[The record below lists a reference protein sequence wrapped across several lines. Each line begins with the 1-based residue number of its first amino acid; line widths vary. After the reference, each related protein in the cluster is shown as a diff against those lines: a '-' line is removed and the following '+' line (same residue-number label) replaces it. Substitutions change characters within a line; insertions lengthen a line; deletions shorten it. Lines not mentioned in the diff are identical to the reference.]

1 MRKVVLLLM
10 AIILSV
16 SHLWAQQR
24 TITGKV
30 TDDKGAPIPGA
41 SILAK
46 GTNLG
51 TSTGSDGS
59 FSISV
64 PSNTKAL
71 IISSIGLGEK
81 EITITASNDYAVTLS
96 TTAADMTEVVVVAYG
111 TKKKTDLTGSVG
123 TVKGADIENK
133 PFTSVDK
140 ALQGAVAGLQS
151 VAASGAPGANQQIR
165 IRGISSIT
173 ASNAPLWVIDGV
185 PVLTNDLS
193 RATTTANIL
202 STLNPNDIESI
213 TVLKDA
219 ASAAIYG
226 NRAAN
231 GVILVTTKK
240 GRAGKTKF
248 KFDMEVGESGTAY
261 VNEDYR
267 PLNAAEYLALSR
279 EGLVNAGAS
288 QTTIDATLAA
298 RGGNNNV
305 DFNWEDGVKQTGTQ
319 QNYNLSASGGNDKT
333 TFYVSGGYFYQQ
345 GTIIKSSLNRYSGNI
360 RVTNKAT
367 DKLTI
372 NANINGGFVRQN
384 TPLAGGAF
392 GNPVLSS
399 RFVLPTKPAYKPD
412 GSFNILS
419 PDFRTSDLYNIIA
432 ISAMDKRYLKELSL
446 RGNVSAEYTIIK
458 NLVIKSSFG
467 GDLSVLEEDQYNNPL
482 YGDGAVYQTTPPSP
496 LFNPGVTYNLSTTGR
511 VQNAYTRWFN
521 WDWTN
526 TISYR
531 GDALKNGDL
540 SYNVTGG
547 IESQEQRQY
556 FTTQLGRGFSISPLL
571 YLQYAS
577 STATP
582 TTVNGSASEAT
593 FLSYFTI
600 GDLNY
605 QDRFILS
612 GSYRRDGSSRFG
624 SNDRWGNFWSVGA
637 SWNVDRENFMN
648 SMEFIDQLKLRASY
662 GYVGNGGIGNYDW
675 FPSYSFASSYN
686 SVPGSVPGNVGNLDL
701 SWEVNKPLNIG
712 LDVSVLKSRLNVS
725 MDWYNRKS
733 EELLLNVPLSP
744 TSGFATQT
752 QNVGEMEN
760 KGIEVTIV
768 ATPVRSKDF
777 NWTINF
783 NFAHN
788 KNKVLA
794 LPDHNPIIGTFIIK
808 EGLDVQSFYAR
819 VYAGADP
826 ANGDPLWYTDST
838 RTKTTNSYTPAQRVP
853 YGSASPKYFGGLT
866 NTLTYKGFSLE
877 FQFNYQYGNLVQ
889 DSWAGYYL
897 GAGFN
902 AGFNKVLR
910 ILDRWQKPGDVTDV
924 PKYIDGGNKSF
935 QSFSTFYL
943 SKGDFVRLRN
953 IQLGYDLPKS
963 LLSKI
968 KVESASFYVRGV
980 NLWTW
985 VGDKTLGWDPEQGIT
1000 SQTNLDVLIPK
1011 TITFGVN
1018 LGF

>member
-10 AIILSV
+10 AMILSV

-30 TDDKGAPIPGA
+30 TDDKGAPIPAA
-41 SILAK
+41 SILVK
-46 GTNLG
+46 GTILG

-64 PSNTKAL
+64 PTSAKAL

-81 EITITASNDYAVTLS
+81 EIAITSNNDYAVTLS
-96 TTAADMTEVVVVAYG
+96 TKAADMTEVIVVAYG
-111 TKKKTDLTGSVG
+111 TKKKTDLTGSVS

-185 PVLTNDLS
+185 PVLANDLS
-193 RATTTANIL
+193 QRTTTANIL

-213 TVLKDA
+213 SVLKDA
-219 ASAAIYG
+219 ASASIYG

-240 GRAGKTKF
+240 GRAGKTKL
-248 KFDMEVGESGTAY
+248 KFDMEVGQSGTAY
-261 VNEDYR
+261 ENEDYR
-267 PLNAAEYLALSR
+267 PLNAAEYLAITR
-279 EGLVNAGAS
+279 EGLVNSGAN
-288 QTTIDATLAA
+288 QATIDATLAA

-305 DFNWEDGVKQTGTQ
+305 DYNWDDGVTQTGTQ
-319 QNYNLSASGGNDKT
+319 QQYNLSAAGGTDKT
-333 TFYVSGGYFYQQ
+333 TFYISGGYFYQQ
-345 GTIIKSSLNRYSGNI
+345 GTVIKSSLNRYSGNI

-419 PDFRTSDLYNIIA
+419 PDFKTSDLFNTIA
-432 ISAMDKRYLKELSL
+432 ISSMDKRYLKELSL
-446 RGNVSAEYTIIK
+446 RGNVYAEYTIIP
-458 NLVIKSSFG
+458 NLKIKSSFG
-467 GDLSVLEEDQYNNPL
+467 GDLSILEEDQYNNPL
-482 YGDGAVYQTTPPSP
+482 YGDGAVTIAGTPT
-496 LFNPGVTYNLSTTGR
+496 FNPGVTYNLSTTGR
-511 VQNAYTRWFN
+511 VFNTYTRWFN

-526 TISYR
+526 TISYK
-531 GDALKNGDL
+531 GDALKSGDL
-540 SYNVTGG
+540 SYNVLAGY
-547 IESQEQRQY
+547 EAQEQRQY
-556 FTTQLGRGFSISPLL
+556 FTNLQGRGFSISPLL

-582 TTVNGSASEAT
+582 TTTTGSISEAT
-593 FLSYFTI
+593 FLSYFGL

-605 QDRFILS
+605 KNRFILS
-612 GSYRRDGSSRFG
+612 ASYRRDGSSRFG
-624 SNDRWGNFWSVGA
+624 SQDRWGNFWSVGV
-637 SWNVDRENFMN
+637 SWNLDKEKFIENL
-648 SMEFIDQLKLRASY
+648 EFFDQLKLRSSY
-662 GYVGNGGIGNYDW
+662 GYNGNGGIGNYDW
-675 FPSYSFASSYN
+675 FPAYDFSSSYN
-686 SVPGSVPGNVGNLDL
+686 SVPGSIPGNVGNLEL
-701 SWEVNKPLNIG
+701 GWELNKPLNIG
-712 LDVSVLKSRLNVS
+712 VDISILKSKLNIS
-725 MDWYNRKS
+725 ADWYDRKS
-733 EELLLNVPLSP
+733 KDLLLNVPLSA
-744 TSGFATQT
+744 TTGFATQP
-752 QNVGEMEN
+752 QNIGEMEN
-760 KGIEVTIV
+760 KGVEVTIV
-768 ATPVRSKDF
+768 AIPIRSKDF

-783 NFAHN
+783 NFAYN

-794 LPDHNPIIGTFIIK
+794 LPGHNPIIGTFIIK

-819 VYAGADP
+819 VYAGVDP
-826 ANGDPLWYTDST
+826 ANGDPLWYLDST
-838 RTKTTNSYTPAQRVP
+838 RTKTTNVYSSAQRVP

-889 DSWAGYYL
+889 DTWASYYL

-902 AGFNKVLR
+902 AGFNKILR
-910 ILDRWQKPGDVTDV
+910 VLDRWQKPGDVTDI
-924 PKYIDGGNKSF
+924 PKYIEGGNKSF
-935 QSFSTFYL
+935 QSFSTVYL
-943 SKGDFVRLRN
+943 SKGDFIRLRN

-968 KVESASFYVRGV
+968 KVESAFFYVRGV

-985 VGDKTLGWDPEQGIT
+985 VGDKTLGWDPEQGIS

-1011 TITFGVN
+1011 TVTFGVN